1 MARPLIGVTAST
13 GPSRSG
19 ERASLGAAY
28 LLAVQGAGGV
38 PILLP
43 PQLDSESLRALGA
56 QLDGLILTGGGDIN
70 PSRYGEE
77 PHPEV
82 AGVSEERDALEAA
95 AIDLAL
101 DRSLPILAICR
112 GMQMLNVALGGSLH
126 QDIPSDFT
134 TAINHAQTSGESLR
148 ERSDVTHA
156 VTIEEASRLA
166 QVLGSGELMVNS
178 MHHQAVKGLGRDLRP
193 VAWAPDGV
201 IEALDLESSDRF
213 VLAVQWHAEELVA
226 THDHAR
232 RLFEALVQ
240 NAAAR

>member
-1 MARPLIGVTAST
+1 MPRPLIGVTATT

-28 LLAVQGAGGV
+28 LLAIQGAGGV

-43 PQLDSESLRALGA
+43 PQLDSDSLRVLGP
-56 QLDGLILTGGGDIN
+56 QLDGLILTGGGDIH
-70 PSRYGEE
+70 PSRYGEP
-77 PHPEV
+77 PHPTV
-82 AGVSEERDALEAA
+82 AGVSEERDELEAF

-101 DRSLPILAICR
+101 DRGLPILAICR

-134 TAINHAQTSGESLR
+134 TEINHAQTSGESPR

-156 VTIEEASRLA
+156 VTVEEGCHLA
-166 QVLGSGELMVNS
+166 QILGSSELMVNS
-178 MHHQAVKGLGRDLRP
+178 MHHQAVKELGRGLRP

-201 IEALDLESSDRF
+201 MEGLEIEDSARF
-213 VLAVQWHAEELVA
+213 VVAVQWHPEDLVTA
-226 THDHAR
+226 HEHAR
-232 RLFEALVQ
+232 RLFEALVHK
-240 NAAAR
+240 AAAR